1 MEIKITCSME
11 QEHGLIYKGFYIG
24 YSGRDACDVIVPRD
38 THYLINKFLYDWGYD
53 LN

>member
-24 YSGRDACDVIVPRD
+24 YSCRDACDVTGPCD
-38 THYLINKFLYDWGYD
+38 TLSNFKTSFYMIGAMI
-53 LN
+53 